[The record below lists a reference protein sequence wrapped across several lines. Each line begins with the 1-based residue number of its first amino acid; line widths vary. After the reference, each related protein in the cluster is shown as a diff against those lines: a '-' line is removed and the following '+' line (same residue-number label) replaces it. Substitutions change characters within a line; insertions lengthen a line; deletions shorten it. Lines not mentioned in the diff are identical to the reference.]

1 MFVESQALLHAEDT
15 AHGIVDTAHGHLAF
29 LHQLFQQYT
38 GVNVVGLHNHVDTRI
53 DGYPQRVLLVAGH
66 LFSRI
71 QIIDVRPVGN
81 QHTVPSRLLLRPS
94 GQQLMVCMDGHTIHR
109 CRVHHD
115 RHRSLADGCQEGSEE
130 LLPQQRRCD
139 IGWCAVLSRPGSA
152 IAQIVLQRYGH
163 VLLVYM
169 LRVVTL
175 ETDGLHAS
183 HLCVHVAVLTEVLV
197 DAGPAGV
204 TSQVYRRTERPGH
217 ADGTCLV
224 GRSLGALSGYLAVEG
239 SAHVDVL
246 WEQRTPLRVCRA
258 VILV

>member
-1 MFVESQALLHAEDT
+1 
-15 AHGIVDTAHGHLAF
+15 
-29 LHQLFQQYT
+29 
-38 GVNVVGLHNHVDTRI
+38 
-53 DGYPQRVLLVAGH
+53 
-66 LFSRI
+66 
-71 QIIDVRPVGN
+71 
-81 QHTVPSRLLLRPS
+81 
-94 GQQLMVCMDGHTIHR
+94 MDGHTIHR

-139 IGWCAVLSRPGSA
+139 IGWCAVLSRPGRA

-204 TSQVYRRTERPGH
+204 TSQVYRRTEGPGH

-224 GRSLGALSGYLAVEG
+224 CRSLCALSGYLAVEG

-258 VILV
+258 VILVQSEDAGNTDVLHRRFLDVADDLLPLLCRRCAGVRRVQHRSYLVFPEQRVSLRLVNVEYPLCVVRSEEVRHQLHHLSDLLFQCQLFQRLGGLHRAYCQD